1 MNWLD
6 RDVAMTEMTWED
18 FVDVPLEEC
27 PWQSYFDGVEAHN
40 EELEYQRR
48 MSMAEH
54 PSAKPSMGTDE
65 LYEVMYALIIGKSA
79 FSYGDP
85 DRELIEQAIET
96 LEPYLNPVT
105 YASRFPQYKPM
116 ISRG

>member
-1 MNWLD
+1 MSYANYD
-6 RDVAMTEMTWED
+6 EVEFAWENFGYEPQD
-18 FVDVPLEEC
+18 LQN
-27 PWQSYFDGVEAHN
+27 PWEAYFDSQA
-40 EELEYQRR
+40 ELEYDRR
-48 MSMAEH
+48 MSMANH
-54 PSAKPSMGTDE
+54 PSAKPSMSTDE
-65 LYEVMYALIIGKSA
+65 LYEVMYALLIGKSA

-105 YASRFPQYKPM
+105 YASRFAQYKPM